1 MGRFIAQPFIQKL
14 LKMRHVPMITH
25 FTTDFQLRQCMRNV
39 KFSLFLWMCVLFVP
53 RGMNAQ
59 TERELPRMSA
69 HRISEEI
76 KIDGILDEPIWQSV
90 EPIRQLYQ
98 IQPDQGEPATQPSE
112 VRMLYDDK
120 KLYFGFIFFD
130 SDIDK
135 LVANDMRRD
144 SPGLRSND
152 YGFLLLD
159 TYNDRRNAVFFRF
172 TPVGGM
178 EDTAVSNSGGSLNQS
193 WDIVWECRCR
203 INEDNWTAE
212 IAIPFNQLRFER
224 SDMINWGLNFG
235 REIARNQ
242 EIAAWNEAPKTYGG
256 LAKYRTAYFGTLEGL
271 EGISPSRHLELLP
284 YILPGASYGA
294 KSYTTDTRLF
304 ALESVFEAGLDL
316 KYGVTPNLT
325 ADLTFNTDFAQVEAD
340 QEQVNLTRFSLFFP
354 EQRPFFLE
362 GASTFDVGIPR
373 PSFRRPPPLL
383 LFYSRRIGLAKGH
396 AIPILGG
403 GKMTGKI
410 GPYAIGVLNVL
421 TNTLKEDEFDIG
433 EPRVDEPRTNYSVV
447 RVNRDIL
454 KGSTVGGI
462 FVNKQDAEAYNR
474 TAGLDFS
481 YRPTR
486 EINIQ
491 GLWARTFEADDSDFS
506 AASFGS
512 QTTPKSN
519 AFFIGGDWRTNLFR
533 LNGSYTDIGE
543 DFNPE
548 VGFVQ
553 RTDVRR
559 FRGDASYTPW
569 PGKFGIREIQIGP
582 EIDLVLTQASELE
595 TQEITF
601 DTQFE
606 FETGDDIGF
615 QVKNTT
621 ENLYRNF
628 RIQGVNIPVDDYNFT
643 WFQTSIRT
651 SSRRMIA
658 GELRVEFGEFYSG
671 TRRGFSIDAIA
682 RPTTRLSIEPF
693 VEFNRITLPGEEF
706 DANAFGGRIGY
717 SFSTT
722 LFTKFFAQWST
733 DRDVISTNVLVNYI
747 YRPGSDFYLVF
758 DQNYDTP
765 DGGAELLDWTVV
777 GKMTYWWNP

>member
-1 MGRFIAQPFIQKL
+1 MMSHLTI
-14 LKMRHVPMITH
+14 
-25 FTTDFQLRQCMRNV
+25 DFQLSQRWQGT
-39 KFSLFLWMCVLFVP
+39 KILTLLWMCMLFVP
-53 RGMNAQ
+53 IDVDAQ
-59 TERELPRMSA
+59 AERELPRMSA

-76 KIDGILDEPIWQSV
+76 KIDGVLDEPIWKNV

-98 IQPDQGEPATQPSE
+98 IQPDQGDPATEQSE
-112 VRMLYDDK
+112 IRILYDDK
-120 KLYFGFIFFD
+120 KLYFGFVFFD
-130 SDIDK
+130 SEMDK
-135 LVANDMRRD
+135 IVANDMRRD
-144 SPGLRSND
+144 SSGLRSND

-178 EDTAVSNSGGSLNQS
+178 EDTAVSNSGGSLNTS

-203 INEDNWTAE
+203 INEDNWTVE
-212 IAIPFNQLRFER
+212 IAIPFSQLRFEQ
-224 SDMINWGLNFG
+224 SNLMNWGLNFG
-235 REIARNQ
+235 REIARKR
-242 EIAAWNEAPKTYGG
+242 EIAAWHEAPKTYGG

-284 YILPGASYGA
+284 YILPGTSY
-294 KSYTTDTRLF
+294 
-304 ALESVFEAGLDL
+304 ESSTEETEEGTEAVFEAGLDI

-362 GASTFDVGIPR
+362 GASIFDVGIPR

-383 LFYSRRIGLAKGH
+383 LFYSRRIGLAEGR

-410 GPYAIGVLNVL
+410 GPYGIGILNVF
-421 TNTLKEDEFDIG
+421 TNKFEDEDMDVPEEDMFS
-433 EPRVDEPRTNYSVV
+433 EPRTNYSVV

-454 KGSTVGGI
+454 KGSTIGGI
-462 FVNKQDAEAYNR
+462 VINKQDADAYNR

-486 EINIQ
+486 EINID
-491 GLWARTFEADDSDFS
+491 GLWSSTFEADV
-506 AASFGS
+506 AGN
-512 QTTPKSN
+512 SN

-533 LNGSYTDIGE
+533 LNSSYTDIGE
-543 DFNPE
+543 AYNPG

-553 RTDVRR
+553 RTDIRR
-559 FRGDASYTPW
+559 FRSGGSYTPW
-569 PGKFGIREIQIGP
+569 PNKFRVREIQIGP
-582 EIDLVLTQASELE
+582 EIDLVLTQENELE
-595 TQEITF
+595 TRDITF
-601 DTQFE
+601 ETQFE

-615 QVKNTT
+615 EIKNTT
-621 ENLYRNF
+621 EHLDMGF
-628 RIQGVNIPVDDYNFT
+628 MLQEGEIPEGDYTFT
-643 WFQTSIRT
+643 SFQASIRT
-651 SSRRMIA
+651 SSSRMIGA
-658 GELRVEFGEFYSG
+658 RLQVEFGEFYSG
-671 TRRGFSIDAIA
+671 TRRGFSIDATA
-682 RPTTRLSIEPF
+682 RPNAKLSIEPF
-693 VEFNRITLPGEEF
+693 IEFNRITLPDEEF
-706 DANAFGGRIGY
+706 DANAFGGRVSY

-722 LFTKFFAQWST
+722 LFTKLFTQWST
-733 DRDVISTNVLVNYI
+733 DRDVLSANFLVNYI

-758 DQNYDTP
+758 DQNYDTR
-765 DGGAELLDWTVV
+765 DGGIKLLGWTVV

>member
-1 MGRFIAQPFIQKL
+1 MSY
-14 LKMRHVPMITH
+14 
-25 FTTDFQLRQCMRNV
+25 TTIDFQFRQRWRRANV
-39 KFSLFLWMCVLFVP
+39 LMLLWMCVLCVSISV
-53 RGMNAQ
+53 NAE

-69 HRISEEI
+69 HRTSEEI
-76 KIDGILDEPIWQSV
+76 KVDGVFDESVWQNV

-98 IQPDQGEPATQPSE
+98 IQPDQGEPATEQSE
-112 VRMLYDDK
+112 VRILYDDK

-130 SDIDK
+130 SEMDK
-135 LVANDMRRD
+135 IVANDMRRD

-172 TPVGGM
+172 TPVGGI
-178 EDTAVSNSGGSLNQS
+178 EDTAVSNSGGSLNHS

-203 INEDNWTAE
+203 INEDHWTAE
-212 IAIPFNQLRFER
+212 IAIPFSQLRFER
-224 SDMINWGLNFG
+224 SDVMNWGVNFG
-235 REIARNQ
+235 REIARKQ

-284 YILPGASYGA
+284 YVLPGASYVLST
-294 KSYTTDTRLF
+294 KET
-304 ALESVFEAGLDL
+304 ESVFEAGLDF

-325 ADLTFNTDFAQVEAD
+325 ADLTVNTDFAQVEAD

-362 GASTFDVGIPR
+362 GASIFDVGIPR

-383 LFYSRRIGLAKGH
+383 LFYSRRIGLANGR
-396 AIPILGG
+396 AIPIFGG

-410 GPYAIGVLNVL
+410 GPYGIGVLNVL
-421 TNTLKEDEFDIG
+421 TNEFKDDELLIG
-433 EPRVDEPRTNYSVV
+433 QPRVDEPRTNYSVV

-454 KGSTVGGI
+454 KRSTVGGI
-462 FVNKQDAEAYNR
+462 FINKQDADAYNR

-486 EINIQ
+486 EINVQ
-491 GLWARTFEADDSDFS
+491 GLWSRTFEADIS
-506 AASFGS
+506 GN
-512 QTTPKSN
+512 SN

-533 LNGSYTDIGE
+533 LDGSYTDIGE

-548 VGFVQ
+548 VGYIQ
-553 RTDVRR
+553 RRDIRR

-582 EIDLVLTQASELE
+582 EIDLVLTQENELE

-601 DTQFE
+601 DTRFE
-606 FETGDDIGF
+606 FETGEDLGF

-621 ENLYRNF
+621 ENLDRNF
-628 RIQGVNIPVDDYNFT
+628 RIQGVNIPTDDYNFT
-643 WFQTSIRT
+643 SFQTSIRT
-651 SSRRMIA
+651 SSSRMIA
-658 GELRVEFGEFYSG
+658 ARMQVEFGEFYHG
-671 TRRGFSIDAIA
+671 TRRGFLIDAIA
-682 RPTTRLSIEPF
+682 RPTARLSIEPF
-693 VEFNRITLPGEEF
+693 IEFNRITLPDEEF

-722 LFTKFFAQWST
+722 LFTKLFTQWST
-733 DRDVISTNVLVNYI
+733 DRDVFSANFLVNYI

-758 DQNYDTP
+758 DQSYDTR
-765 DGGAELLDWTVV
+765 DGGIKLLGWTVV

>member
-1 MGRFIAQPFIQKL
+1 MMSHCTIDFEFQQCWRKVGILTL
-14 LKMRHVPMITH
+14 LWVCILSVPIRV
-25 FTTDFQLRQCMRNV
+25 D
-39 KFSLFLWMCVLFVP
+39 
-53 RGMNAQ
+53 AQ

-69 HRISEEI
+69 QRTSEEI
-76 KIDGILDEPIWQSV
+76 KVDGVLDEPVWQSV

-98 IQPDQGEPATQPSE
+98 IQPDQGDPATEQSE
-112 VRMLYDDK
+112 VRIMYDDK
-120 KLYFGFIFFD
+120 KLYFGFIFYD
-130 SDIDK
+130 SEMDK
-135 LVANDMRRD
+135 IVANDMRRD
-144 SPGLRSND
+144 SSGLRSND

-178 EDTAVSNSGGSLNQS
+178 EDTAVSNSGGSLNTS

-203 INEDNWTAE
+203 INEDNWTVE
-212 IAIPFNQLRFER
+212 IAIPFSQLRFER
-224 SDMINWGLNFG
+224 SDSMDWGLNFG
-235 REIARNQ
+235 REIARKR

-271 EGISPSRHLELLP
+271 EGITPSRHLELLP
-284 YILPGASYGA
+284 YVLPGASY
-294 KSYTTDTRLF
+294 
-304 ALESVFEAGLDL
+304 ESETEETEGVFEAGLDL

-362 GASTFDVGIPR
+362 GASIFDVGIPR

-383 LFYSRRIGLAKGH
+383 LFYSRRIGLAEGRS
-396 AIPILGG
+396 IPILGG

-410 GPYAIGVLNVL
+410 GPYGIGVLNVL
-421 TNTLKEDEFDIG
+421 TNQFEDDETEGSEDDIFS
-433 EPRVDEPRTNYSVV
+433 EPRTNYSVI

-462 FVNKQDAEAYNR
+462 FINKQDADAYNR

-486 EINIQ
+486 EINVQ
-491 GLWARTFEADDSDFS
+491 GLWSRTFEADIL
-506 AASFGS
+506 GN
-512 QTTPKSN
+512 SN
-519 AFFIGGDWRTNLFR
+519 AFFFGGDWRTNLFR
-533 LNGSYTDIGE
+533 LDASYTDIGE

-548 VGFVQ
+548 VGYIQ
-553 RTDVRR
+553 RRDVRR
-559 FRGDASYTPW
+559 FRGGGSYTPW
-569 PGKFGIREIQIGP
+569 PDKFGIREIQIGP
-582 EIDLVLTQASELE
+582 EIDLVLTQENELE

-615 QVKNTT
+615 EVKNTA
-621 ENLYRNF
+621 EHLDVGF
-628 RIQGVNIPVDDYNFT
+628 DLQGEEIPEGDYNFT
-643 WFQTSIRT
+643 SFQMSMRT
-651 SSRRMIA
+651 SSSRMIA
-658 GELRVEFGEFYSG
+658 GQLQVEFGEFYSG
-671 TRRGFSIDAIA
+671 TRRGFSIDATA
-682 RPTTRLSIEPF
+682 RPNAQLSIEPF
-693 VEFNRITLPGEEF
+693 IEFNRITLPDEEF
-706 DANAFGGRIGY
+706 DANAFGGRISY

-722 LFTKFFAQWST
+722 LFTKLFTQWST
-733 DRDVISTNVLVNYI
+733 DRDVLSANFLVNYI

-758 DQNYDTP
+758 DQNYDTR
-765 DGGAELLDWTVV
+765 DGGVKLLGWAVV
-777 GKMTYWWNP
+777 GKITYWWNP

>member
-1 MGRFIAQPFIQKL
+1 M
-14 LKMRHVPMITH
+14 MH
-25 FTTDFQLRQCMRNV
+25 FTINFQLSRYMRNI
-39 KFSLFLWMCVLFVP
+39 KLSLLLCMCVLFVP
-53 RGMNAQ
+53 HTVNAQ

-69 HRISEEI
+69 HRMSEEI
-76 KIDGILDEPIWQSV
+76 KVDGVLDEPIWQSV

-98 IQPDQGEPATQPSE
+98 IQPDQGDPATEQSE
-112 VRMLYDDK
+112 IRILYDDK

-130 SDIDK
+130 SEIDK
-135 LVANDMRRD
+135 IVANDMRRD
-144 SPGLRSND
+144 SSGLRSND

-178 EDTAVSNSGGSLNQS
+178 EDTAVSNSGGSLNTS

-203 INEDNWTAE
+203 INEDNWAAE
-212 IAIPFNQLRFER
+212 IAIPFSQLRFER
-224 SDMINWGLNFG
+224 SDVMNWGLNFG
-235 REIARNQ
+235 REIARKQ

-256 LAKYRTAYFGTLEGL
+256 LAKYRTAYFGMLEGL
-271 EGISPSRHLELLP
+271 EGITPSRHLELLP
-284 YILPGASYGA
+284 YLLPGASHTSETEDAEEKTEG
-294 KSYTTDTRLF
+294 
-304 ALESVFEAGLDL
+304 VFEAGLDL

-362 GASTFDVGIPR
+362 GASIFDVGIPR

-383 LFYSRRIGLAKGH
+383 LFYSRRIGLAQGR

-410 GPYAIGVLNVL
+410 GPYGIGILNVF
-421 TNTLKEDEFDIG
+421 TDKFEDEETGIPEEDLFS
-433 EPRVDEPRTNYSVV
+433 EPHTNYSVV

-454 KGSTVGGI
+454 AGSTVGGI
-462 FVNKQDAEAYNR
+462 FINKQDAGVYNR

-486 EINIQ
+486 EINVQ
-491 GLWARTFEADDSDFS
+491 GLWARTFEADIS
-506 AASFGS
+506 GN
-512 QTTPKSN
+512 SN
-519 AFFIGGDWRTNLFR
+519 AFFFGGDWRTNLFR
-533 LNGSYTDIGE
+533 LDASYTDFGE

-553 RTDVRR
+553 RTEERPDVRR
-559 FRGDASYTPW
+559 FRGGGSYTPW
-569 PGKFGIREIQIGP
+569 PGVFGIREIQIGP
-582 EIDLVLTQASELE
+582 EIDIVLSHENELE

-615 QVKNTT
+615 EVKNTT
-621 ENLYRNF
+621 ENIDLNF
-628 RIQGVNIPVDDYNFT
+628 PIQGVDIPADDYNFT
-643 WFQTSIRT
+643 SFQTSFRT
-651 SSRRMIA
+651 SSSRMIA
-658 GELRVEFGEFYSG
+658 GRLQVELGEFYYG
-671 TRRGFSIDAIA
+671 TRRGFSIEANIRPNA
-682 RPTTRLSIEPF
+682 RFSIEPSI
-693 VEFNRITLPGEEF
+693 EFNRITLPEKKLDDGTVLAETEF
-706 DANAFGGRIGY
+706 DANAFGGRVSY

-722 LFTKFFAQWST
+722 LFTKLFAQWST
-733 DRDVISTNVLVNYI
+733 DRDVISANFLVNYI

-758 DQNYDTP
+758 NQNYDTR
-765 DGGAELLDWTVV
+765 DGGAELLDWAIL

>member
-1 MGRFIAQPFIQKL
+1 MMSHFIFDVEFQQCWRKVGILTL
-14 LKMRHVPMITH
+14 LWVCILSVSIRV
-25 FTTDFQLRQCMRNV
+25 D
-39 KFSLFLWMCVLFVP
+39 
-53 RGMNAQ
+53 AQ

-69 HRISEEI
+69 HRTSEEI
-76 KIDGILDEPIWQSV
+76 KVDGVLDEPVWQSV

-98 IQPDQGEPATQPSE
+98 IQPDQGDPATEQSE
-112 VRMLYDDK
+112 VRILYDDK

-130 SDIDK
+130 EMDK
-135 LVANDMRRD
+135 IVANDMRRD
-144 SPGLRSND
+144 SSGLRSND

-178 EDTAVSNSGGSLNQS
+178 EDTAVSNSGGSLNTS

-203 INEDNWTAE
+203 INEDNWTVE
-212 IAIPFNQLRFER
+212 IAIPFSQLRFEQ
-224 SDMINWGLNFG
+224 SEVMNWGLNFG
-235 REIARNQ
+235 REIARKR

-284 YILPGASYGA
+284 YVLPGASY
-294 KSYTTDTRLF
+294 
-304 ALESVFEAGLDL
+304 ESSMEETEGVFDAGLDL

-340 QEQVNLTRFSLFFP
+340 QEQVNLTRFDLFFP

-362 GASTFDVGIPR
+362 GASIFDVGIPR

-383 LFYSRRIGLAKGH
+383 LFYSRQIGLAEGR

-410 GPYAIGVLNVL
+410 GPYGIGILNVL
-421 TNTLKEDEFDIG
+421 TNTFEEEETSIPEQDMFS
-433 EPRVDEPRTNYSVV
+433 EPRTNYSVV

-454 KGSTVGGI
+454 AGSTVGGI
-462 FVNKQDAEAYNR
+462 FINKQDADAYNR

-486 EINIQ
+486 EINIE
-491 GLWARTFEADDSDFS
+491 GLWSRTFESDIL
-506 AASFGS
+506 GN
-512 QTTPKSN
+512 SN

-533 LNGSYTDIGE
+533 LDTSYTDIGE

-548 VGFVQ
+548 VGYIQ
-553 RTDVRR
+553 RRDVRR
-559 FRGDASYTPW
+559 FRGGGSYTPW
-569 PGKFGIREIQIGP
+569 PDKFGIREIQIGP
-582 EIDLVLTQASELE
+582 EIDLVLTQENELE

-615 QVKNTT
+615 EVKNTT
-621 ENLYRNF
+621 ENLDVGFNL
-628 RIQGVNIPVDDYNFT
+628 QGEEIPEGDYNFT
-643 WFQTSIRT
+643 SFQVSGRT
-651 SSRRMIA
+651 SSSRMIS
-658 GELRVEFGEFYSG
+658 GQLQVEFGEFYSG
-671 TRRGFSIDAIA
+671 TRRGFLIDATA
-682 RPTTRLSIEPF
+682 RPNAKLSIEPF
-693 VEFNRITLPGEEF
+693 IEFNRITLPGEEF
-706 DANAFGGRIGY
+706 DANAFGGRVSY
-717 SFSTT
+717 SFSTI
-722 LFTKFFAQWST
+722 LFTKLFTQWST
-733 DRDVISTNVLVNYI
+733 DRDVLSANFLVNYI

-758 DQNYDTP
+758 DQSYDTR
-765 DGGAELLDWTVV
+765 DGGVKLLGWTVV
-777 GKMTYWWNP
+777 GKLTYWWNP

>member
-1 MGRFIAQPFIQKL
+1 
-14 LKMRHVPMITH
+14 MRH
-25 FTTDFQLRQCMRNV
+25 FTIRFQFRQCMRSV
-39 KFSLFLWMCVLFVP
+39 PIFLLLWMCALFIPTSV
-53 RGMNAQ
+53 NAQ

-69 HRISEEI
+69 QRISEEI
-76 KIDGILDEPIWQSV
+76 KVDGVLDEPVWQSV

-98 IQPDQGEPATQPSE
+98 IQPDQGEPATEKSE
-112 VRMLYDDK
+112 VRILYDGK

-130 SDIDK
+130 SEMDK
-135 LVANDMRRD
+135 IVANDMRRD
-144 SPGLRSND
+144 SSGLRSND

-178 EDTAVSNSGGSLNQS
+178 EDTAVSNSGGSLNSS

-203 INEDNWTAE
+203 INEDNWTVE
-212 IAIPFNQLRFER
+212 IAIPFSQLRFEK
-224 SDMINWGLNFG
+224 SEVMNWGINFG
-235 REIARNQ
+235 REIARKR
-242 EIAAWNEAPKTYGG
+242 EIDAWNEAPKTYGG

-271 EGISPSRHLELLP
+271 EGITPSRRLELLP
-284 YILPGASYGA
+284 YVLPGASY
-294 KSYTTDTRLF
+294 
-304 ALESVFEAGLDL
+304 ESSIEETKGVFDAGLDI
-316 KYGVTPNLT
+316 KYGVTSNLT

-362 GASTFDVGIPR
+362 GASIFDVGIPR

-410 GPYAIGVLNVL
+410 GSYDVGILNVL
-421 TNTLKEDEFDIG
+421 TNAFKDEEFDFGQPPI
-433 EPRVDEPRTNYSVV
+433 DEPRTNYSVV

-454 KGSTVGGI
+454 EGSTVGGI
-462 FVNKQDAEAYNR
+462 LINKTDGGTSNS

-491 GLWARTFEADDSDFS
+491 GLLSRTLEDFEVDL
-506 AASFGS
+506 
-512 QTTPKSN
+512 TRNSN
-519 AFFIGGDWRTNLFR
+519 AFFLGGDWRTNLFR
-533 LNGSYTDIGE
+533 LDASYTDIGE

-548 VGFVQ
+548 VGYIQ

-559 FRGDASYTPW
+559 FRGSGSYTPW
-569 PGKFGIREIQIGP
+569 PDVFGIREIQIGP
-582 EIDLVLTQASELE
+582 EIDLVLTQEYRLE

-615 QVKNTT
+615 EVKNTIEQLDIGFT
-621 ENLYRNF
+621 L
-628 RIQGVNIPVDDYNFT
+628 QGQAIPAGDYNFT
-643 WFQTSIRT
+643 SFQVSART
-651 SSRRMIA
+651 SSSRMIA
-658 GELRVEFGEFYSG
+658 GQLQVEFGEFYSG
-671 TRRGFSIDAIA
+671 TRRGFLIDAIA
-682 RPTTRLSIEPF
+682 RPNAKLSIEPF
-693 VEFNRITLPGEEF
+693 IEFNRLTLLGEEF
-706 DANAFGGRIGY
+706 DANAFGGRVSY
-717 SFSTT
+717 SFSTI
-722 LFTKFFAQWST
+722 LFTKLFTQWST
-733 DRDVISTNVLVNYI
+733 DRDIFSANFLVNYI

-758 DQNYDTP
+758 DQSYDTR
-765 DGGAELLDWTVV
+765 DGGVKLLGWTVV

>member
-1 MGRFIAQPFIQKL
+1 MMSHCTIDFEFQQCWRKVGILTL
-14 LKMRHVPMITH
+14 LWVCILSVPIRV
-25 FTTDFQLRQCMRNV
+25 D
-39 KFSLFLWMCVLFVP
+39 
-53 RGMNAQ
+53 AQ

-69 HRISEEI
+69 HRTSEEI
-76 KIDGILDEPIWQSV
+76 KVDGVLDEPVWQNV
-90 EPIRQLYQ
+90 QPIRQLYQ
-98 IQPDQGEPATQPSE
+98 IQPDQGDPATEQSK
-112 VRMLYDDK
+112 VRILYDDQ

-130 SDIDK
+130 SEMNKI
-135 LVANDMRRD
+135 VANDMRRD
-144 SPGLRSND
+144 SSGLRSND

-178 EDTAVSNSGGSLNQS
+178 EDTAVSNSGGSLNTS

-203 INEDNWTAE
+203 INEDNWTVE
-212 IAIPFNQLRFER
+212 IAIPFSQLRFEKNEV
-224 SDMINWGLNFG
+224 MNWGLNFG
-235 REIARNQ
+235 REIARKR

-284 YILPGASYGA
+284 YVLPGASY
-294 KSYTTDTRLF
+294 
-304 ALESVFEAGLDL
+304 ESSTEETEGVFDAGLDL

-362 GASTFDVGIPR
+362 GASIFDVGIPR

-383 LFYSRRIGLAKGH
+383 LFYSRRIGLAGGR

-410 GPYAIGVLNVL
+410 GPYGIGILNVL
-421 TNTLKEDEFDIG
+421 TNTFEEEATGIPEEDIFS
-433 EPRVDEPRTNYSVV
+433 EPRTNYSVV
-447 RVNRDIL
+447 RVNRDLL
-454 KGSTVGGI
+454 KGSTFGGI
-462 FVNKQDAEAYNR
+462 FINKQDADAYNR

-491 GLWARTFEADDSDFS
+491 GLWSRTFEADVS
-506 AASFGS
+506 GN
-512 QTTPKSN
+512 SN
-519 AFFIGGDWRTNLFR
+519 AFFLGGDWRTNLFR
-533 LNGSYTDIGE
+533 LDTSYTDIGE

-548 VGFVQ
+548 VGYIQ
-553 RTDVRR
+553 RRDVRR
-559 FRGDASYTPW
+559 FRGGGSYTPW
-569 PGKFGIREIQIGP
+569 PDKFGIREIQIGP
-582 EIDLVLTQASELE
+582 EIDLVLTQENELE

-615 QVKNTT
+615 EVKNTT
-621 ENLYRNF
+621 ENLDVGFNL
-628 RIQGVNIPVDDYNFT
+628 QGEEIPEGDYNFT
-643 WFQTSIRT
+643 SFQVSGRT
-651 SSRRMIA
+651 SSSRMIS
-658 GELRVEFGEFYSG
+658 GQLQVEFGEFYSG
-671 TRRGFSIDAIA
+671 TRRGFSIDATA
-682 RPTTRLSIEPF
+682 RPNAKLSIEPF
-693 VEFNRITLPGEEF
+693 IEFNRITLPGEEF
-706 DANAFGGRIGY
+706 DANAFGGRVSY
-717 SFSTT
+717 SFSTI
-722 LFTKFFAQWST
+722 LFTKLFTQWST
-733 DRDVISTNVLVNYI
+733 DRDVLSANFLVNYI

-758 DQNYDTP
+758 DQSYDTRE
-765 DGGAELLDWTVV
+765 GGVKLLGWTVV
-777 GKMTYWWNP
+777 GKLTYWWNP

>member
-1 MGRFIAQPFIQKL
+1 MMSHCTIDFEFQQCWRKVGILTL
-14 LKMRHVPMITH
+14 LWVCILSVSIRV
-25 FTTDFQLRQCMRNV
+25 D
-39 KFSLFLWMCVLFVP
+39 
-53 RGMNAQ
+53 AQ

-69 HRISEEI
+69 HRTSEEI
-76 KIDGILDEPIWQSV
+76 KVDGVLDESVWQSV

-98 IQPDQGEPATQPSE
+98 IQPDQGDPATEQSE
-112 VRMLYDDK
+112 VRILYDDK
-120 KLYFGFIFFD
+120 KLYFGFVFYD
-130 SDIDK
+130 SEMDK
-135 LVANDMRRD
+135 IVANDMRRD
-144 SPGLRSND
+144 SSGLRSND

-178 EDTAVSNSGGSLNQS
+178 EDTAVSNSGGSLNTS

-203 INEDNWTAE
+203 INEDNWTVE
-212 IAIPFNQLRFER
+212 IAIPFSQLRFEQ
-224 SDMINWGLNFG
+224 SEIMNWGLNFG
-235 REIARNQ
+235 REIARKR

-284 YILPGASYGA
+284 YVLPGASYE
-294 KSYTTDTRLF
+294 SSMEETDG
-304 ALESVFEAGLDL
+304 VFDAGLDL

-340 QEQVNLTRFSLFFP
+340 QEQVNLTRFDLFFP

-362 GASTFDVGIPR
+362 GASIFDVGIPR

-383 LFYSRRIGLAKGH
+383 LFYSRQIGLAEGR

-410 GPYAIGVLNVL
+410 GPYGIGILNVL
-421 TNTLKEDEFDIG
+421 TNTFEEEEIG
-433 EPRVDEPRTNYSVV
+433 IPEQDMFSEPRTNYSVV

-454 KGSTVGGI
+454 AGSTVGGI
-462 FVNKQDAEAYNR
+462 LINKQDADAYNR

-486 EINIQ
+486 EINIE
-491 GLWARTFEADDSDFS
+491 GLWSRTFEADVS
-506 AASFGS
+506 GN
-512 QTTPKSN
+512 SN

-533 LNGSYTDIGE
+533 LDTSYTDIGE

-548 VGFVQ
+548 VGYIQ
-553 RTDVRR
+553 RRDVRR
-559 FRGDASYTPW
+559 FRGGGSYTPW
-569 PGKFGIREIQIGP
+569 PDKFGIREIQIGP
-582 EIDLVLTQASELE
+582 EIDLVLTQENELE

-615 QVKNTT
+615 EVKNTT
-621 ENLYRNF
+621 ENLDVGFNL
-628 RIQGVNIPVDDYNFT
+628 QGEEIPEGDYNFT
-643 WFQTSIRT
+643 SFQVSGRT
-651 SSRRMIA
+651 SSSRMIS
-658 GELRVEFGEFYSG
+658 GQLQVEFGEFYSG
-671 TRRGFSIDAIA
+671 TRRGFSIDATA
-682 RPTTRLSIEPF
+682 RPNAKLSIEPF
-693 VEFNRITLPGEEF
+693 IEFNRITLPGEEF
-706 DANAFGGRIGY
+706 DANAFGGRVSY
-717 SFSTT
+717 SFSTI
-722 LFTKFFAQWST
+722 LFTKLFTQWST
-733 DRDVISTNVLVNYI
+733 DTDVLSANFLVNYI

-758 DQNYDTP
+758 DQSYDTR
-765 DGGAELLDWTVV
+765 DGGIKRLGWTVV
-777 GKMTYWWNP
+777 GKLTYWWHP

>member
-1 MGRFIAQPFIQKL
+1 MMSHFIFDFEFQQCWRKVKILTL
-14 LKMRHVPMITH
+14 LLVGILSISIRVE
-25 FTTDFQLRQCMRNV
+25 
-39 KFSLFLWMCVLFVP
+39 
-53 RGMNAQ
+53 AQ

-69 HRISEEI
+69 HRTSEEI
-76 KIDGILDEPIWQSV
+76 KIDGILDEPVWQSV

-98 IQPDQGEPATQPSE
+98 IQPDQGEPATEQSE
-112 VRMLYDDK
+112 VRILYDDK

-130 SDIDK
+130 EMDK
-135 LVANDMRRD
+135 IVANDMRRD

-178 EDTAVSNSGGSLNQS
+178 EDTAVSNSGGSLNTS
-193 WDIVWECRCR
+193 WDIVWECRCK
-203 INEDNWTAE
+203 INEDNWTVE
-212 IAIPFNQLRFER
+212 IAIPFSQLRFEKNEV
-224 SDMINWGLNFG
+224 MNWGLNFG
-235 REIARNQ
+235 REIARKR

-256 LAKYRTAYFGTLEGL
+256 LAKYRTAYFGTLEGI
-271 EGISPSRHLELLP
+271 EGITPSRHLELLP
-284 YILPGASYGA
+284 YVLPGAS
-294 KSYTTDTRLF
+294 S
-304 ALESVFEAGLDL
+304 ESATEKTEGVFEAGLDL

-362 GASTFDVGIPR
+362 GASIFDVGIPR

-383 LFYSRRIGLAKGH
+383 LFYSRRIGLAEVAPRVWKQ
-396 AIPILGG
+396 IPILSG

-410 GPYAIGVLNVL
+410 GPYGIGILNVL
-421 TNTLKEDEFDIG
+421 TNKFEEEEIGTPEEDMFS
-433 EPRVDEPRTNYSVV
+433 EPRTNYSVV

-462 FVNKQDAEAYNR
+462 FINKQDVDAYNR

-491 GLWARTFEADDSDFS
+491 GLWSRTFEADIS
-506 AASFGS
+506 GN
-512 QTTPKSN
+512 SN
-519 AFFIGGDWRTNLFR
+519 AFFFGGDWRTNLFR
-533 LNGSYTDIGE
+533 LDASYTDIGE

-548 VGFVQ
+548 VGYIQ

-559 FRGDASYTPW
+559 FRGGGSYTPW
-569 PGKFGIREIQIGP
+569 PDKFGIREIQIGP
-582 EIDLVLTQASELE
+582 EIDLVLTQANELE

-615 QVKNTT
+615 EVKNTT
-621 ENLYRNF
+621 ENLEWDF
-628 RIQGVNIPVDDYNFT
+628 RIQGISIPVDDYNFT
-643 WFQTSIRT
+643 SFQVSART
-651 SSRRMIA
+651 SSSRMI
-658 GELRVEFGEFYSG
+658 GGQIQVEFGEFYSG
-671 TRRGFSIDAIA
+671 TRRGFSIDATA
-682 RPTTRLSIEPF
+682 RPNAKFSIEPF
-693 VEFNRITLPGEEF
+693 IEFNRITLPGEEF
-706 DANAFGGRIGY
+706 DANAFGGRVSY

-722 LFTKFFAQWST
+722 LFTKLFTQWST
-733 DRDVISTNVLVNYI
+733 DRDVLSANFLVNYI

-758 DQNYDTP
+758 DQNYDTRES
-765 DGGAELLDWTVV
+765 GVKLLGWTVV

>member
-1 MGRFIAQPFIQKL
+1 MMQ
-14 LKMRHVPMITH
+14 HS
-25 FTTDFQLRQCMRNV
+25 TTDFQFNRHIRKT
-39 KFSLFLWMCVLFVP
+39 KFFLLLWMCMLFVP
-53 RGMNAQ
+53 HGADAQ

-69 HRISEEI
+69 HRTSEEI
-76 KIDGILDEPIWQSV
+76 KVDGVLDEAVWQSV

-98 IQPDQGEPATQPSE
+98 IQPDQGEPATEESE
-112 VRMLYDDK
+112 VRILYDDK

-130 SDIDK
+130 SEMDK
-135 LVANDMRRD
+135 IVANDMRRD

-172 TPVGGM
+172 TPVGGI

-203 INEDNWTAE
+203 INEDHWTAE
-212 IAIPFNQLRFER
+212 IAIPFSQLRFEQ
-224 SDMINWGLNFG
+224 SEVMNWGVNFG
-235 REIARNQ
+235 REIARKQ
-242 EIAAWNEAPKTYGG
+242 EIDAWNEAPKTYGG

-271 EGISPSRHLELLP
+271 EGITPSRHLELLP
-284 YILPGASYGA
+284 YVLPGASYVSST
-294 KSYTTDTRLF
+294 KET
-304 ALESVFEAGLDL
+304 ESVFEAGLDL
-316 KYGVTPNLT
+316 KYGVTSNLT
-325 ADLTFNTDFAQVEAD
+325 ADLTVNTDFAQVEAD

-362 GASTFDVGIPR
+362 GASIFDVGIPR

-410 GPYAIGVLNVL
+410 GPYGIGILNVL
-421 TNTLKEDEFDIG
+421 TNKFKDDEFQIG
-433 EPRVDEPRTNYSVV
+433 QPPVDEPRTNYSVV

-462 FVNKQDAEAYNR
+462 VINKQDIDAYNR
-474 TAGLDFS
+474 TMGLDFS

-486 EINIQ
+486 EINVQ
-491 GLWARTFEADDSDFS
+491 GLWSRTFEADIS
-506 AASFGS
+506 GN
-512 QTTPKSN
+512 SN

-533 LNGSYTDIGE
+533 LDGSYTDIGE

-548 VGFVQ
+548 VGYIQ
-553 RTDVRR
+553 RRDVRR

-569 PGKFGIREIQIGP
+569 PDKFGIREIQIGP
-582 EIDLVLTQASELE
+582 EIDLVLTQENELE

-606 FETGDDIGF
+606 FETGDDIRF
-615 QVKNTT
+615 QIKNMT
-621 ENLYRNF
+621 ENLDHNF
-628 RIQGVNIPVDDYNFT
+628 RIQGVSIPVDDYNFT
-643 WFQTSIRT
+643 SFQTSIRT
-651 SSRRMIA
+651 SSSRMIA
-658 GELRVEFGEFYSG
+658 AQLQVEFGEFYNG
-671 TRRGFSIDAIA
+671 TRRGFLIDAIA
-682 RPTTRLSIEPF
+682 RPTARLSIEPF
-693 VEFNRITLPGEEF
+693 IEFNRITLPDEEF

-722 LFTKFFAQWST
+722 LFTKLFTQWST
-733 DRDVISTNVLVNYI
+733 DRDVFSANFLVNYI

-758 DQNYDTP
+758 DQSYDTR
-765 DGGAELLDWTVV
+765 DGGVKLLGWTVV